1 LILQETD
8 LLASVQ
14 NRQTVRGKHRMDKQ
28 LQQRA
33 GESAERMMRAGMT
46 LSAGVLEE
54 LLAVAQRLEVENA
67 AAADYIRFLEQELIT
82 APEAVGPVLDHGQE
96 SVLARGGENPRLQ
109 DLRLNQMV
117 LAGELNN

>member
-82 APEAVGPVLDHGQE
+82 APEAVGPVL
-96 SVLARGGENPRLQ
+96 ARGGENPRLQ